1 MGFSMRVLLDSNVIA
16 RLKAGQY
23 VTFFVDPGVHII
35 GVKKSTITVMLER
48 ESKHYFMIKTDSSQF
63 GFEIERISEKKAT
76 ARMAQSRS
84 IN

>member
-1 MGFSMRVLLDSNVIA
+1 
-16 RLKAGQY
+16 
-23 VTFFVDPGVHII
+23 
-35 GVKKSTITVMLER
+35 MLER